1 MLDYIM
7 PVVMGGVIGCITN
20 DLAIRMLFHPRKAV
34 YIGSWRVPFT
44 PGLIPAQKDR
54 IARSIGKVVGS
65 QLLGADAIRELA
77 LSDQTIAQLE
87 GAVRNA
93 LCRLAQEDATIRA
106 LLERSISPEKVDAAA
121 DKLCQEGSKLLMDKL
136 LAGQISRSIAGEV
149 TALLQEKVKGTILAP
164 MADEKLLASL
174 QDAMTEL
181 IQRKLAERGPEL
193 ARKEISSAVQHL
205 LDTPLCDLTSPCIER
220 IDEIAALVTRAYRMV
235 LCDHLEKVLSAV
247 DVSAIVENKVRS
259 FSSAQ
264 LEALIFGMMNRE
276 LKAIVWLGGV
286 LGALMGAVN
295 LLL

>member
-1 MLDYIM
+1 MLEYIM
-7 PVVMGGVIGCITN
+7 PVLMGGVIGCITN
-20 DLAIRMLFHPRKAV
+20 DLAIRMLFHPRKAI

-44 PGLIPAQKDR
+44 PGLIPSQKER

-65 QLLGADAIRELA
+65 QLLSADAIRELA
-77 LSDQTIAQLE
+77 LNDQTIAQLE
-87 GAVRNA
+87 AGVKNTLR
-93 LCRLAQEDATIRA
+93 RLAKEDETIRA
-106 LLERSISPEKVDAAA
+106 LLERSIAPETIDAATNM
-121 DKLCQEGSKLLMDKL
+121 LCEKGSKLLMDKL

-149 TALLQEKVKGTILAP
+149 ISLLQEKVKGTIFTH
-164 MADEKLLASL
+164 MVDEKLLSAL
-174 QDAMTEL
+174 QEALAEL

-193 ARKEISSAVQHL
+193 VRREISGTVQHL
-205 LDTPLCDLTSPCIER
+205 LDTSLCDLASPCIDR
-220 IDEIAALVTRAYRMV
+220 MDEIAALVTSAYRV
-235 LCDHLEKVLSAV
+235 LLCDHLEKVLSAV
-247 DVSAIVENKVRS
+247 DVAAIVEAKVRS